1 VDIRGGRLLI
11 LQMADIIVMHKV
23 EYGHNDTILNKPSM
37 FRKSSYLSD
46 LPPALCLVEAT
57 LLF

>member
-1 VDIRGGRLLI
+1 
-11 LQMADIIVMHKV
+11 MADIIVMHKV